1 METLRLLTPEVS
13 ITIVAFL
20 IITLDAAWNDQRKST
35 RYLPW
40 LALGGALFTLAMIFY
55 VWTFAAEPRYS
66 FLAATDANRQV
77 PMLAVDYMAL
87 FFKLIAVMTMILVG
101 LASGEYLQKHTPFRG
116 EFYGLTLFATLSIML
131 LVGATNLI
139 MIYLAL
145 EFLSISSY
153 ILTGYLRRDA
163 RSIEAALKY
172 FLYGALASGVMLYG
186 FSLMYGATGSVD
198 LATIAA
204 SLSTAHT
211 GLVVASVILMLA
223 GFGFK
228 IALVPFH
235 QWSPDA
241 YEGAPTPITAF
252 LSVGPK
258 AAGLAVLIRVMVV
271 ALPEFSLNW
280 VPIMSFIAVVTMTVG
295 NLVALWQ
302 TNMKRMLAYSSI
314 AQAGYMLVG
323 LAAWTAT
330 PRSDA
335 FFLGGVDAIMLFL
348 LAYLFTNLGV
358 FTIAIIMENQLGT
371 SNISDYA
378 GLVRRSPYLSV
389 ALLVFFL
396 SLIGIPPTGGF
407 MGKLFV
413 FGAAVN
419 QGLLIVVLFGVI
431 NSAISVYYYFG
442 VVRQIFFESAEDE
455 SPIRINPAM
464 NAVVAL
470 TLVMTLLMALYGQ
483 PFIQFA
489 SDSAQILAANF

>member
-1 METLRLLTPEVS
+1 LGTLRLLTPEVS
-13 ITIVAFL
+13 ITIIAFA
-20 IITLDAAWNDQRKST
+20 IITLDIMWKDDRRSS
-35 RYLPW
+35 RVLPW
-40 LALGGALFTLAMIFY
+40 VAFAGGLWTLGMIFY
-55 VWTFAAEPRYS
+55 VWPIAGQYD

-77 PMLAVDYMAL
+77 PMLAIDRMSL
-87 FFKLIAVMTMILVG
+87 FFKMIAVLTVTLVG
-101 LASGEYLQKHTPFRG
+101 LSSREYLQKHTPFRG
-116 EFYGLTLFATLSIML
+116 EFYALTLFATLSIML
-131 LVGATNLI
+131 LVSATNLI

-153 ILTGYLRRDA
+153 ILTGYLRRDTW
-163 RSIEAALKY
+163 STEAAMKY

-186 FSLMYGATGSVD
+186 FSLVYGATGTVD
-198 LATIAA
+198 LATIALA
-204 SLSTAHT
+204 LGDSNA
-211 GLVVASVILMLA
+211 GLVITSVILIMA

-271 ALPEFSLNW
+271 AFPAYSINW
-280 VPIMSFIAVVTMTVG
+280 VPILSVIAIVTMIVG

-323 LAAWTAT
+323 LAAWTASPPAET
-330 PRSDA
+330 
-335 FFLGGVDAIMLFL
+335 FFLGGIDAIMLFL

-371 SNISDYA
+371 SNIADYA
-378 GLVRRSPYLSV
+378 GLIRRSPFLSV
-389 ALLVFFL
+389 ALIIFFL
-396 SLIGIPPTGGF
+396 SLIGIPPTAGF
-407 MGKLFV
+407 IGKLFV

-419 QGLLIVVLFGVI
+419 QGLYVLAAFGVF
-431 NSAISVYYYFG
+431 NSVISVYYYFG
-442 VVRQIFFESAEDE
+442 VVRYIFFVPGEDE
-455 SPIRINPAM
+455 TPIRTDLVM
-464 NAVVAL
+464 NAVVVVTLAM
-470 TLVMTLLMALYGQ
+470 TLVMALYGQ
-483 PFIQFA
+483 PFIKLA
-489 SDSAQILAANF
+489 SDSAQILAASF